1 MYNVGDEMI
10 DCDDILSRAIS
21 QFGKEKQV
29 LVAVEELSE
38 LQKEI
43 LKNVNRGKDN
53 LDHIKEELVDVIIMI
68 KQLVLIYGFTDEDLN
83 EVMNFKLKRLRGCLD
98 EKV

>member
-1 MYNVGDEMI
+1 MI
-10 DCDDILSRAIS
+10 DEVILSRAIDK
-21 QFGKEKQV
+21 FGMEKQA

-43 LKNVNRGKDN
+43 LKNVNRGEDN

-68 KQLVLIYGFTDEDLN
+68 KQLVLIYGFTDEDLD
-83 EVMNFKLKRLRGCLD
+83 EIMNFKLKRLRYYLD
-98 EKV
+98 EEM